1 MVGRYGK
8 VGSRKASQGDDPES
22 DIRKVE
28 KDQTTGEDPP

>member
-8 VGSRKASQGDDPES
+8 AGSREASPDDDPES

-28 KDQTTGEDPP
+28 RDQTTGEDPP